1 MRKKKNDSRSVMMTL
16 TKVSERNLSNLF
28 KKKVRSNNVIK

>member
-16 TKVSERNLSNLF
+16 TKVSERNLSDLF